1 MTHVQTAPSDTSLS
15 TLQAELIQQILTMV
29 QSGRWREGD
38 KISDS
43 ALAKELNVSRTP
55 VRQAFT
61 YLVNAGLLAQRTQR
75 GFFLA
80 RDLVPGETIESLLPG
95 EASDTLYERLMSAR
109 ATGQIADEVSETE
122 LVSQFDAPRGAIR
135 RVLLK
140 FSNQGLVERLPGHG
154 WRFFEDLAN
163 DDAVAESY
171 SFRLVVECGALTHP
185 NYAPDPDQLTRL
197 QQAQKNIHSRPIDQ
211 LTRDEWFNANAE
223 FHETIVSW
231 ARNRFFTLAV
241 RRQNHLRRMT
251 EYADF
256 GKLSE
261 QRLHEACRDHL
272 AILDAIAEGDYDFA
286 SALLRRHISR
296 SAAMDI

>member
-1 MTHVQTAPSDTSLS
+1 YFSYLKYKIRSPYCCQQGFAVSGWQPKKPCEHWLKSAVVSPRPSFAHPYCGVFQVTHVQTAPSDTSLS

-61 YLVNAGLLAQRTQR
+61 YLVNAGLLAQRAQR

-140 FSNQGLVERLPGHG
+140 FSNQGLVERLPGH
-154 WRFFEDLAN
+154 
-163 DDAVAESY
+163 
-171 SFRLVVECGALTHP
+171 
-185 NYAPDPDQLTRL
+185 
-197 QQAQKNIHSRPIDQ
+197 
-211 LTRDEWFNANAE
+211 
-223 FHETIVSW
+223 
-231 ARNRFFTLAV
+231 
-241 RRQNHLRRMT
+241 
-251 EYADF
+251 
-256 GKLSE
+256 
-261 QRLHEACRDHL
+261 
-272 AILDAIAEGDYDFA
+272 
-286 SALLRRHISR
+286 
-296 SAAMDI
+296 